1 MEVAPRYKLLT
12 LFTLLTL
19 LTWRTPSTWF
29 KLLISF
35 DMVNAPDIYV
45 TNNGLWIVSAVTW
58 MGWDGWD

>member
-12 LFTLLTL
+12 LFTLLT
-19 LTWRTPSTWF
+19 WRTPLTWF

-35 DMVNAPDIYV
+35 DMVVNAPDIYV
-45 TNNGLWIVSAVTW
+45 TNNGLWIVNAVTW